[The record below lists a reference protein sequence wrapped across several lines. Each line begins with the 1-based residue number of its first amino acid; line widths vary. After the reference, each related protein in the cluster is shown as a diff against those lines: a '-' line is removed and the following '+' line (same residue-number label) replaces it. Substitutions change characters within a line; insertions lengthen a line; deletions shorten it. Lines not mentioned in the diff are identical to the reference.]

1 MDAKEFSE
9 VKVGDIVFLDFTKY
23 SSAIKSITGKVID
36 IGKTSGSE
44 WAVVYSLNDN
54 DSWSCQR
61 WNRAWITSIVSSSSE
76 SEDGQVESLREEN
89 LQLKQENETMR
100 SKIQAL
106 VLQMMDV
113 IR

>member
-23 SSAIKSITGKVID
+23 NSIIKSITGKVID
-36 IGKTSGSE
+36 IGKTNGSE

-61 WNRAWITSIVSSSSE
+61 WNRAFITSIVGSSSE
-76 SEDGQVESLREEN
+76 EGGEQVESLKEEN
-89 LQLKQENETMR
+89 LQLKQENEAMK
-100 SKIQAL
+100 SKIQSL
-106 VLQMMDV
+106 VLQIMDV
-113 IR
+113 IG

>member
-1 MDAKEFSE
+1 MDANEFSKI
-9 VKVGDIVFLDFTKY
+9 KVGDIVFLDFTKY
-23 SSAIKSITGKVID
+23 NSIIKSITGKVID
-36 IGKTSGSE
+36 IGKTNGSE

-61 WNRAWITSIVSSSSE
+61 WNRAFITSIVSSSSE
-76 SEDGQVESLREEN
+76 SEDEQVESLREEN
-89 LQLKQENETMR
+89 LQLRQENETIR
-100 SKIQAL
+100 SNVQEL